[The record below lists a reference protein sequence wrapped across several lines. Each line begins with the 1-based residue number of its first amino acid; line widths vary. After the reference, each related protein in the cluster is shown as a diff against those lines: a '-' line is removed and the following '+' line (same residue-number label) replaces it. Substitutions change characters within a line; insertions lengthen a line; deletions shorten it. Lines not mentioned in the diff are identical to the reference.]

1 MTELFGD
8 KPLPEHDIP
17 LSEEARLRGFD
28 VPVSEP
34 LPVGVELTEVAD
46 GEKSDLMQRALEDAK
61 GTEDRPKANLGL
73 ATTAQ
78 LLEELKA
85 RIEIDYYSGGGGLQY
100 TTVGGRPEGPGVIAN
115 VATEEA
121 NTNE

>member
-17 LSEEARLRGFD
+17 LSEEARLRGISI
-28 VPVSEP
+28 VSEP
-34 LPVGVELTEVAD
+34 LPTGIELTQVAD
-46 GEKSDLMQRALEDAK
+46 GEKSELMQRALEDAK

-73 ATTAQ
+73 ATTAE
-78 LLEELKA
+78 LLDELRA

-100 TTVGGRPEGPGVIAN
+100 TTVGGRPEGPTVTAN
-115 VATEEA
+115 AIEKDDTDE
-121 NTNE
+121 